1 MDLKKAWTWEW
12 VWNLA
17 KEVVMC
23 VGLTWSLFF
32 IKQLYSRL
40 VVAMNTHQKD
50 TLEDDVGIGVCIQ
63 SMLHRHGFISC
74 HSREGLWWLL
84 GREKRISTLA
94 WYTRSLKH
102 ISTSNLKIEIV
113 IFAIFNLLL
122 SGLVSSRISF
132 WSIFIIA
139 TTLATYHSNFF
150 IEKSNYVRPI

>member
-1 MDLKKAWTWEW
+1 MQSSINLKKAWTWEW

-40 VVAMNTHQKD
+40 VVAMNKHQKD
-50 TLEDDVGIGVCIQ
+50 TLEDDVGIRVCIQ

-132 WSIFIIA
+132 WSIFINA
-139 TTLATYHSNFF
+139 TTLATYHWNFWLR
-150 IEKSNYVRPI
+150 IVIM